1 MQVINRLVTC
11 LVVLLC
17 NKAAAISDDEC
28 ANYHELRSLSDY
40 GTFVEDCAGKK
51 VLGFEAGVSNKFYA
65 SKLTQE
71 EFNGLFANAVKVSFF
86 IYVENTKFVELKMP
100 KLQELVGGLS
110 IRNNQRLKTF
120 HINRGHKF
128 GRTVNGPTTVTV
140 DGNPVLNQQSYAE
153 LRYLCDYCDI
163 FEYTKC
169 SALDPVQPAFYA
181 ELVSKCAGERIIKQ
195 KPGARFYLKANKM
208 TLDQFTALF
217 AQATHVELCINFQD
231 MQWKQIVFP
240 KLVRLIPCGYGDPSL
255 NIVHNLYL
263 TAINLPV
270 YHSEGFGRLNSMTN
284 VVLRNNFVL
293 PPAVLQSLKSHCRF
307 CKLQQYKECDD
318 LRSSSTKNATEF
330 VDMCGGKRIFK
341 PRKGQILI
349 LDISYLTQELIDEL
363 FMDVT
368 YIEMCITLRSS
379 QIRNLRMPH
388 LREMH
393 SCQKGRPAFII
404 EGNALLEFIELSPQ
418 FKFSI
423 DEYLFVILNNPRL
436 RQDIYII
443 FEQCKGCVVEYRTR
457 CGLERGGYDSPGEL
471 LANCAGKRKIVFK
484 YEITVNE
491 FQFQQLCSRAVHM
504 KMCFNIV
511 NTNFREI
518 RCPSLRYIEPCQP
531 GKQVFKIIGNPLL
544 TIIDIPITVIY
555 PPKEKIL
562 IVKKNQRVPAKTIT
576 KLKQICPICE
586 IEGYFSK
593 CSGLGPITD
602 VMAFVKMCTGQPF
615 IDGREGVILEVDLS
629 KLTEAQINALFAEV
643 VEMKISITIRGS
655 SIKHLRF
662 PKLTKWTSGARG
674 KPALTLVYNF
684 ELISVEFPMCRGGC
698 ISGAVIQ
705 YNPRLPK
712 TIIDLILSWCSNCL
726 VELYVPSCG
735 LGVGGFSSE
744 DFVRACAGKPFIKP
758 EGVVVVIDSTRVS
771 EAEFNAFCSKAVF
784 MEVCIR
790 IIDSNWRSIRCPHLK
805 EIRPCAVGRPVF
817 EIVDNQHLQILDI
830 PLTVVFLPEVRAFV
844 IRGNPLL
851 PGEWL
856 RKMRMQC
863 PRCSIEEATGCG
875 LAPSEYT
882 DKQLVKACAGK
893 TIIRPAR
900 GFFLTVTSMK
910 VTEEELN
917 RMCSQAVYMEICITI
932 TRSAFRSLRCPKL
945 QQLKPCLPGQP
956 AITIVDNPFF
966 EILEFPTTVKYP
978 RGALII
984 EIRMN
989 PSLPPNILQKYKPWC
1004 PGCTIVQDYVCGIT
1018 KPNFSTKELV
1028 AACAGKRYIKP
1039 AKGVIVVVK
1048 SSDVTEQEL
1057 NMLCSKVEYME
1068 ICIEITNSQFRS
1080 LRCPHLKEL
1089 RPCAPNR
1096 PAIKIVNNRYF
1107 HVLVIPPNVRYP
1119 PNVLIIEFRKNPMI
1133 DITIIEFLR
1142 KWCPGCVLTP
1152 DYACGIEKKSFTMK
1166 ELVLACAG
1174 WEFIRPPPGVQIIIT
1189 SDMVTEDE
1197 LNRMCAKAVYMEVCI
1212 EIKNSK
1218 FKSLR
1223 CPHLKQL
1230 KSCKPGRPAITIEYN
1245 AYFDLLFI
1253 PPNVKYPP
1261 GELIIIVKR
1270 TPRLQIGNIHQ
1281 LQRWCPHCSISPD
1294 YVCGISSPRF
1304 TMQQLVAACAGQ
1316 KHIVPAPGV
1325 VIVVKS
1331 SSVTEEQMNAMC
1343 SKVEVMQICIEIT
1356 RSMYRSLRCPHL
1368 KELRPCQPGR
1378 PAITIVDNPHFVIL
1392 ELPTVI
1398 VFPKGTLIIELR
1410 GNPMLSIE
1418 IILRIKKWCPE
1429 CVVAGDYACG
1439 LNKPNPSTAELMAAC
1454 VGRTVVVPV
1463 PKYQIVI
1470 HSRDFT
1476 EDQFNAFCSKVQI
1489 MEACITIERSKFK
1502 RLRCPHLKELRPCQ
1516 KGKPALTIVENFYL
1530 EVLVIP
1536 SVIKVP
1542 AGELIFVIRDNPRIS
1557 LEILLQLK
1565 RLCPGCSISLDTD
1578 CGLTRP
1584 ANMQQLAAACAN
1596 KLVIK
1601 PSKGHIIEF
1610 HSKYVSEAE
1619 MNAIC
1624 AKVVYMEACI
1634 TISASK
1640 FRRFRCPNLRELRPC
1655 APGRAAITVV
1665 DNEYLVEFFIPIE
1678 VLVFPRGA
1686 IILEFGGNLQLSVDI
1701 LEKYKKYCRGGCRFP
1716 NRNACVL
1723 QRRTYSDKE
1732 LVRTCAGK
1740 SIIKPQPGF
1749 VLTVSSQHVTEAEL
1763 NALCS
1768 KAIYME
1774 ICMVIKASHFKRL
1787 RCPML
1792 KELKPCRPGQ
1802 PAITIVNN
1810 LQFVEIQLL
1819 PSIRYP
1825 HGTLIFEV
1833 TGNPRL
1839 SITIIELLKKICPH
1853 CHITPDYDCGL
1864 KRPFTIGQL
1873 VSACAGKAVI
1883 RPKPGYHIEIHS
1895 KDTTEAELNAFC
1907 SQVIYLKACITID
1920 ASTFRSFKCPHL
1932 RELKPCQPGRPA
1944 IVVTNNAYLTIL
1956 EIPVTVIIPT
1966 GVTIFK
1972 IYGNPLLSI
1981 EIIERFRRIC
1991 PMCRFPVDNACKLEA
2006 RVYSDKEL
2014 VKICAGTTKIKPAK
2028 GYFLTVSSKH
2038 VTEAE
2043 LNALCSKV
2051 TYMEI
2056 CITITESHFKSL
2068 RCPHLKELRPC
2079 KPGRPAITIIRNF
2092 EFSILEIP
2100 SSIIVPKGVLIFE
2113 IAENPRLSVKIIT
2126 ILKTICPLCRIT
2138 ANVACDLEGRKYTDK
2153 ELVRACAGKTIIKP
2167 APGWILVL
2175 SSTQTTEEEMNAL
2188 CSKAIY
2194 MEICLEITNS
2204 QFKQLR
2210 CPHLKELRPCQP
2222 GRPAIKIVN
2231 NLYFELLEI
2240 PFTVVYPRG
2249 ELILEIHEVPRM
2261 PTALIKRLQA
2271 FCKSCKITANLGCGL
2286 TKRNYSDAE
2295 MVAACAGKTIIK
2307 PAEGYMLVMSSD
2319 TVSEAEMNAVCA
2331 KAVYMEICIIIRN
2344 SKFRSLK
2351 CPHLRELKSCKPG
2364 TPAIRILGNPMLTE
2378 VSISK
2383 TLLYRIGTKTLEI
2396 RGNPRLSRK
2405 SIKALNKLC
2414 PECII
2419 RRQP

>member
-17 NKAAAISDDEC
+17 NKAAAISDDVITYGSEC

-240 KLVRLIPCGYGDPSL
+240 KLVRLIPCGY
-255 NIVHNLYL
+255 
-263 TAINLPV
+263 
-270 YHSEGFGRLNSMTN
+270 
-284 VVLRNNFVL
+284 
-293 PPAVLQSLKSHCRF
+293 
-307 CKLQQYKECDD
+307 
-318 LRSSSTKNATEF
+318 
-330 VDMCGGKRIFK
+330 
-341 PRKGQILI
+341 
-349 LDISYLTQELIDEL
+349 
-363 FMDVT
+363 
-368 YIEMCITLRSS
+368 
-379 QIRNLRMPH
+379 
-388 LREMH
+388 
-393 SCQKGRPAFII
+393 GRPAFII

-863 PRCSIEEATGCG
+863 PRCSIEEATG
-875 LAPSEYT
+875 
-882 DKQLVKACAGK
+882 
-893 TIIRPAR
+893 
-900 GFFLTVTSMK
+900 
-910 VTEEELN
+910 
-917 RMCSQAVYMEICITI
+917 
-932 TRSAFRSLRCPKL
+932 
-945 QQLKPCLPGQP
+945 QP

-1004 PGCTIVQDYVCGIT
+1004 PGCTIVQDYGWSQCTINSIKVILSKINSMNIKYDLVCGIT

-1429 CVVAGDYACG
+1429 CVVAGDY
-1439 LNKPNPSTAELMAAC
+1439 
-1454 VGRTVVVPV
+1454 
-1463 PKYQIVI
+1463 
-1470 HSRDFT
+1470 
-1476 EDQFNAFCSKVQI
+1476 
-1489 MEACITIERSKFK
+1489 
-1502 RLRCPHLKELRPCQ
+1502 
-1516 KGKPALTIVENFYL
+1516 GKPALTIVENFYL

-1655 APGRAAITVV
+1655 AP
-1665 DNEYLVEFFIPIE
+1665 
-1678 VLVFPRGA
+1678 
-1686 IILEFGGNLQLSVDI
+1686 
-1701 LEKYKKYCRGGCRFP
+1701 
-1716 NRNACVL
+1716 ACVL